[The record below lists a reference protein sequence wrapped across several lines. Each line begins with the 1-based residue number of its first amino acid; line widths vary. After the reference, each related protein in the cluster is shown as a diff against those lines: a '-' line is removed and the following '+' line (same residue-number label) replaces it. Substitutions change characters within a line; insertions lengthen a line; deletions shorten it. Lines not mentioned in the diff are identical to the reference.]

1 MKASELR
8 ELTSEELEQRSREVK
23 QEMFNLRLQ
32 QISGQVEK
40 PSRIKD
46 LRRAMARIKT
56 IVKERQKVEEVKA

>member
-8 ELTSEELEQRSREVK
+8 ELTSEELEQRGLEVK

-40 PSRIKD
+40 SSRIKD
-46 LRRAMARIKT
+46 LRRDKARIKT
-56 IVKERQKVEEVKA
+56 IGNEQKVER